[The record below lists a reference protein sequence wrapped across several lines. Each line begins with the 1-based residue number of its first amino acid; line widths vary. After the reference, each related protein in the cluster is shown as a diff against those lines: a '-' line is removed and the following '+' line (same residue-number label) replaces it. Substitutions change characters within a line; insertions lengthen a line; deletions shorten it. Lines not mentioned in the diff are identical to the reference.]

1 MRNGLPLISAGS
13 VRGVNPAETWT
24 VLVVESRAEYREALT
39 EELVRCGQKV
49 RAVAGGR
56 EAIAGD
62 LSVDLILLGL
72 ELVDLDGLEVCRGLR
87 ASSDTPIIAIGSQVS
102 ELDAVL
108 ALRAGADDYVV
119 RPYGFREL
127 LARMEAVMRRVHT
140 SGRTPPAV
148 LERGPLRIDVRK
160 REVVFKNRVIKMTRK
175 EFELLLLLAL
185 NRGTVV
191 PRDEILEQIWG
202 GSWSRRTVDT
212 HISSIRSKLGDR
224 DWIVSIRGVGFM
236 MDQNSG

>member
-1 MRNGLPLISAGS
+1 MGHGLPLIPAKS
-13 VRGVNPAETWT
+13 VREVNTAETWT
-24 VLVVESRAEYREALT
+24 VLVVESQAEDREALAGD
-39 EELVRCGQKV
+39 LIRCGQKV
-49 RAVAGGR
+49 RSVTSGR
-56 EAIAGD
+56 AAIDCD
-62 LSVDLILLGL
+62 LAIDLILLGL
-72 ELVDLDGLEVCRGLR
+72 ELADLDGLEVCRDLR
-87 ASSDTPIIAIGSQVS
+87 AARDIPIIAIGSQVS

-108 ALRAGADDYVV
+108 ALRAGADDYVA

-127 LARMEAVMRRVHT
+127 MARMEAVMRRVGA
-140 SGRTPPAV
+140 SERTPMV

-160 REVVFKNRVIKMTRK
+160 RDVVFKNRAIKLTRK
-175 EFELLLLLAL
+175 EFDLLLLLAL

-191 PRDEILEQIWG
+191 SRDEILKQIWG

-236 MDQNSG
+236 MDHI